1 MKDPRTP
8 STYFQQKGASN
19 KDIQRLEGKLRD
31 VLLDLQALRDSSNA
45 SPATKKTAGDEIRRL
60 EGQKYEHLSREFARE
75 AVDELMD
82 GDMDMAIEKLKE
94 TLDFKVFRRVEP
106 YMDMSGADIE
116 DHVFPVY

>member
-8 STYFQQKGASN
+8 STYFQQKGTSP
-19 KDIQRLEGKLRD
+19 KDIQRLKGKLQD
-31 VLLDLQALRDSSNA
+31 LLLALEALRDSSIA
-45 SPATKKTAGDEIRRL
+45 TPATKKTAGDEIRRL
-60 EGQKYEHLSREFARE
+60 EGQKYEYLSREFARE

-82 GDMDMAIEKLKE
+82 GDMDTAIEKLKE

>member
-1 MKDPRTP
+1 MTDPRTP
-8 STYFQQKGASN
+8 STYFQQKGASP

-31 VLLDLQALRDSSNA
+31 VLLDLQALRDSSIA
-45 SPATKKTAGDEIRRL
+45 TPATKKIAGDEIRKL

-82 GDMDMAIEKLKE
+82 GDMDTAIEKLKE